1 MKDEKGSSSVGGQ
14 FVKNPFSLAL
24 CAEQLGSSGKKL
36 GTHFDFN
43 TNKNVTRES
52 AVAALKK

>member
-1 MKDEKGSSSVGGQ
+1 MKDEKGKSSVGGQ

-24 CAEQLGSSGKKL
+24 ASEQLASSKQM
-36 GTHFDFN
+36 GTSFDFN

-52 AVAALKK
+52 AIAALKK

>member
-14 FVKNPFSLAL
+14 FTKNPFSLAL
-24 CAEQLGSSGKKL
+24 CAEKIGTGKQLGTK
-36 GTHFDFN
+36 FDFN

-52 AVAALKK
+52 AIAALKK